1 MSDVGY
7 RQSRLVGA
15 SRCTVHHFST
25 TTRTNASSKARVVSL
40 HLPTSNPISVHSLL
54 IASSI
59 QTRSI
64 SLCDWSS
71 MARGSNANGD
81 STPRNGSQ
89 KAAPAS
95 SAKTTHKQQSIAGFF
110 QKRSLPPAASVSTP
124 AKRPADDA
132 PAVNGTRKNL
142 DASSAIASSPR
153 TAPGASQQS
162 SVGSGR
168 NKENGE

>member
-1 MSDVGY
+1 
-7 RQSRLVGA
+7 
-15 SRCTVHHFST
+15 
-25 TTRTNASSKARVVSL
+25 
-40 HLPTSNPISVHSLL
+40 
-54 IASSI
+54 
-59 QTRSI
+59 
-64 SLCDWSS
+64 

-110 QKRSLPPAASVSTP
+110 QKRPLPAASVSTP
-124 AKRPADDA
+124 AKRPAGDS

-142 DASSAIASSPR
+142 DASSAIASSPH
-153 TAPGASQQS
+153 TAPDASQQS

-168 NKENGE
+168 NKENGEHYVSEWRSTY